1 MDGSLDG
8 RTVNGLKRA
17 VSRLSST
24 KVDLAD
30 ATLLRNYL
38 KLVLVAQQLAPS
50 AMQSL
55 SSEDMHRCVATVAA
69 EGAALPP
76 HVKSEL
82 VVGKISE
89 LMETGQHQ
97 EMMAIISPW
106 EPGEFDY
113 LNPRLGCLGDSMENK
128 TSIFQK
134 LIFKDIII
142 PKIMQGAQAASS
154 LLTFAELCMTS
165 FSDVDMLELDDV
177 AAAALN
183 SALDVWVPGGDPH
196 HHPGHSL
203 PGPQLLKEA
212 GSYQVQI

>member
-1 MDGSLDG
+1 MWPPWLQ
-8 RTVNGLKRA
+8 RV
-17 VSRLSST
+17 
-24 KVDLAD
+24 
-30 ATLLRNYL
+30 
-38 KLVLVAQQLAPS
+38 Q
-50 AMQSL
+50 
-55 SSEDMHRCVATVAA
+55 HC
-69 EGAALPP
+69 PP

-106 EPGEFDY
+106 EPGEFDF
-113 LNPRLGCLGDSMENK
+113 LNPRLGRLGDSMENK

-142 PKIMQGAQAASS
+142 PKIRQGAQAAQG
-154 LLTFAELCMTS
+154 LLTFAELCLTY